1 MRSHSPQQQGFTLVE
16 LLVVIAIIGI
26 LIGMLLPAVQSVR
39 EAARKTSCL
48 NNTRQIG
55 IAIQGHHAAFGKL
68 PTSFEIEPGAVLS
81 DNNGSWSIHGRILP
95 FLEQSN
101 ARELVDLNVAW
112 DAQQNT
118 GVPQLRIPVFV
129 CPSEANDTVR
139 TFSDG
144 TPRVYP
150 VNYGFN
156 FGTWLVYDPVN
167 SQPGDGAFYVN
178 SRTRFGQVTDGTSN
192 TFCTAEVKAF
202 TSYIRNT
209 SDPGATPPGSTS
221 AFLSMMGQ
229 VKLGPNLQDNTGHT
243 EWPDGRVHHS
253 GFTTV
258 FTPNTVVDYDYNGQ
272 RYDIDF
278 NSIQEGRSGTQLTY
292 AAITARSY
300 HSGNIVNV
308 GMLDASAHSI
318 SGSIDIGVWRALGT
332 TAGGEV
338 DVDFN

>member
-1 MRSHSPQQQGFTLVE
+1 
-16 LLVVIAIIGI
+16 
-26 LIGMLLPAVQSVR
+26 
-39 EAARKTSCL
+39 
-48 NNTRQIG
+48 
-55 IAIQGHHAAFGKL
+55 
-68 PTSFEIEPGAVLS
+68 
-81 DNNGSWSIHGRILP
+81 
-95 FLEQSN
+95 
-101 ARELVDLNVAW
+101 
-112 DAQQNT
+112 
-118 GVPQLRIPVFV
+118 
-129 CPSEANDTVR
+129 
-139 TFSDG
+139 
-144 TPRVYP
+144 
-150 VNYGFN
+150 
-156 FGTWLVYDPVN
+156 
-167 SQPGDGAFYVN
+167 
-178 SRTRFGQVTDGTSN
+178 
-192 TFCTAEVKAF
+192 
-202 TSYIRNT
+202 
-209 SDPGATPPGSTS
+209 
-221 AFLSMMGQ
+221 MGQ